1 MAHARAQLADPLYD
15 PVLAAL
21 DRPSHADVLTLAAP
35 GEVIYLWQMR
45 KERQGQGDP
54 VPNDDVLPDWTDLPT
69 ILSNALDREYAKY
82 VNTTGPMK
90 KVVPIVINVGL
101 GVEMRYVWMKEN
113 LTHDDDGNVS
123 VKKTKTG
130 RNRGQYLLVRFNR
143 ESLSIQLDAAPWAQV
158 RCVKITHAGDEAIQQ
173 GAMSDLLKHRL
184 AVYIDDVEEED
195 SPEQDDHDD
204 GDEGDDR
211 AGVTTVF
218 FFLWPTSNIIPT

>member
-1 MAHARAQLADPLYD
+1 MNIIHKQTHSGPDWFVTKHIYHTCTYINILQYIYICQFALLIIERFCALEALAHARAQLADPLYD

-101 GVEMRYVWMKEN
+101 GVEMRY
-113 LTHDDDGNVS
+113 G
-123 VKKTKTG
+123 
-130 RNRGQYLLVRFNR
+130 
-143 ESLSIQLDAAPWAQV
+143 
-158 RCVKITHAGDEAIQQ
+158 
-173 GAMSDLLKHRL
+173 
-184 AVYIDDVEEED
+184 
-195 SPEQDDHDD
+195 
-204 GDEGDDR
+204 
-211 AGVTTVF
+211 
-218 FFLWPTSNIIPT
+218 